1 MNYLDSNLV
10 TLNTNLF
17 RSNFDRILDS
27 IWVEVLEE
35 MREVLDTE
43 DVVNRIENQ
52 LDLWLKSFEA
62 VSARLCMPQMQYHTV
77 IRTVIAVRMEC
88 FSHNDYRK

>member
-35 MREVLDTE
+35 MRDVLDNE
-43 DVVNRIENQ
+43 DVVSNNAIQLQRING
-52 LDLWLKSFEA
+52 
-62 VSARLCMPQMQYHTV
+62 V
-77 IRTVIAVRMEC
+77 IMM
-88 FSHNDYRK
+88 N